1 MIHTTKDHVSFGSHP
16 QGRPHA
22 CSAQIAPAM
31 MVNVHVTNPTPTI
44 RYAQISSFAAEGSD
58 PMIRR
63 NGEVFSPDS
72 RLSPASVPVSVS
84 ASSTA
89 VVDPEPAALLVP
101 TDAVVPSSVRLR
113 TREDCLRLRRFSTCL
128 GAAPTVFFSAACWA
142 SCSIANAA
150 PIYSSAVERVAT
162 DTWMMSQ

>member
-44 RYAQISSFAAEGSD
+44 RYAQISSFAAEGRD

-63 NGEVFSPDS
+63 NGEGFSRETKGAS
-72 RLSPASVPVSVS
+72 RSASVS

-89 VVDPEPAALLVP
+89 VVEPARAEP
-101 TDAVVPSSVRLR
+101 PPAADAEVVSSVWLR
-113 TREDCLRLRRFSTCL
+113 PR
-128 GAAPTVFFSAACWA
+128 
-142 SCSIANAA
+142 
-150 PIYSSAVERVAT
+150 
-162 DTWMMSQ
+162 